1 MDPTGLR
8 VFDLAERRLA
18 WADRR
23 QAVLAQNVANADT
36 PGWRPADVAPFATVL
51 AETADTG
58 LARTDPGHL
67 TGTVDPDLLAGRA
80 ARPTG
85 RGPDG
90 NAVSLDQEL
99 TKVADTETTQ
109 SLVTAI
115 YKTYLGLFRTALGQ
129 SGGSG

>member
-1 MDPTGLR
+1 MDPTRIHL
-8 VFDLAERRLA
+8 FDLAERRLA

-23 QAVLAQNVANADT
+23 QAVLAQNIANADT
-36 PGWRPADVAPFATVL
+36 PGWRPGDVAPFKAVL
-51 AETADTG
+51 AGAAGTS
-58 LARTDPGHL
+58 LARTEPGHL
-67 TGTVDPDLLAGRA
+67 PGTFAADLLAGTA

-85 RGPDG
+85 REPDG

-99 TKVADTETTQ
+99 TKVADTDTTQ

-129 SGGSG
+129 GGGSG